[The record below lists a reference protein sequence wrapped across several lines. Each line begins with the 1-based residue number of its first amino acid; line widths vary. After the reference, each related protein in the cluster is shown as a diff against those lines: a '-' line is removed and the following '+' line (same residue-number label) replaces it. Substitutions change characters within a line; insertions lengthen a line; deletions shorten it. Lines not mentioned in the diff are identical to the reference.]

1 LFVFQALLNY
11 EEKNKKTE
19 SMACNLY
26 VYVSIQRSKCTLNK
40 RFNWLAT
47 NNDATSPPNHI
58 ALFACS
64 REIRRQA
71 GKTGFSLYYQFE
83 STNLQLPE
91 KFVSRFPRSLPDIPL
106 IGIDTASANRR

>member
-1 LFVFQALLNY
+1 MKK
-11 EEKNKKTE
+11 KNKKTE

-26 VYVSIQRSKCTLNK
+26 VYVSIQRSKCTLNNREIK
-40 RFNWLAT
+40 SDLIGWRQTLT
-47 NNDATSPPNHI
+47 TSPPNHI